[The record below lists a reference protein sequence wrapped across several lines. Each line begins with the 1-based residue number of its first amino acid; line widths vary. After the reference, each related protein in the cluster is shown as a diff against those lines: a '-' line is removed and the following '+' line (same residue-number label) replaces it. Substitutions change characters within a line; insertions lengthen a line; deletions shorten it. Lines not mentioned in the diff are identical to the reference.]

1 MKKLVL
7 SAFKLQDKDNFA
19 KKFEIFLIAILGKLL
34 SPDAED
40 MFMEKDITK
49 MSQSLE

>member
-19 KKFEIFLIAILGKLL
+19 KKFEIFIALCKSRDMPNTFTLHALVRTLL
-34 SPDAED
+34 
-40 MFMEKDITK
+40 
-49 MSQSLE
+49 